1 MHLPSAVR
9 RPIGSPA
16 RLAMATI
23 GAGVLAVALTV
34 SPASAQ
40 SGAFIWYDSNGDTQA
55 MIDPIGVCL
64 ELVPAADPAYPV
76 DNATD
81 ARIQVFA
88 DSCEDDPLAD
98 LNPGDREMLSPAT
111 AAYHIKVWPT
121 D

>member
-1 MHLPSAVR
+1 MRLPSAVR
-9 RPIGSPA
+9 RPPRTMA
-16 RLAMATI
+16 RLVMATV
-23 GAGVLAVALTV
+23 GAGVLAATLAV

-40 SGAFIWYDSNGDTQA
+40 SGAFIWYDSNGDTQS
-55 MIDPIGVCL
+55 MIDPVGVCL

-88 DSCEDDPLAD
+88 DSCEDDPLAALD
-98 LNPGDREMLSPAT
+98 PGDRKMLSPAT
-111 AAYHIKVWPT
+111 EAYHIKVWPT